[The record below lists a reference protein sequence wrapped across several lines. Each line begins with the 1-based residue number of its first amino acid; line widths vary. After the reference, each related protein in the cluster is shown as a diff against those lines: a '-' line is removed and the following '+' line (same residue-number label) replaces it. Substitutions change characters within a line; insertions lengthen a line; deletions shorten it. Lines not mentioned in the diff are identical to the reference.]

1 MSMLDGAVRRLRLGA
16 TLLVTVGALS
26 CGGDSTG
33 PNQCS
38 ANVTLQI
45 NAFPDQGPRFEWV
58 PACLISE
65 LVVFEEGT
73 GQEMWSVFST
83 GGSEP
88 NTIRSGVVYGTLP
101 DDADE
106 TAPAQA
112 LVPGTTYRVTM
123 SATNNGSVDA
133 IGTRT
138 FVR

>member
-1 MSMLDGAVRRLRLGA
+1 MMRGAKRWVRQGAV
-16 TLLVTVGALS
+16 LVSGVGVLS

-33 PNQCS
+33 PDQCA

-45 NAFPDQGPRFEWV
+45 NVFVDAAPRFEWV
-58 PACLISE
+58 PRCLISE

-73 GQEMWSVFST
+73 GQEMWTIFSS

-88 NTIRSGVVYGTLP
+88 NTIASGVVYGTVP

-106 TAPAQA
+106 SMPAAA

-123 SATNNGSVDA
+123 SATNAGSVDA

-138 FVR
+138 FVP

>member
-1 MSMLDGAVRRLRLGA
+1 MPERLVRRLR
-16 TLLVTVGALS
+16 VGAAMLVLMGTVS

-33 PNQCS
+33 PDQCS

-45 NAFPDQGPRFEWV
+45 NAFPDRGPRFEWV
-58 PACLISE
+58 PSCLISE

-73 GQEMWSVFST
+73 GQEMWSVFSS

-88 NTIRSGVVYGTLP
+88 NTIRSGVVYGTVP

-106 TAPAQA
+106 SAPAQP